1 MDCYEVTFERIG
13 RNHNVARLGVEA
25 ADADELS
32 AAIHKY
38 ARSHL
43 RSRDYE
49 VVVDLQKG
57 DGFIACGMHCGGRF
71 TITAI

>member
-32 AAIHKY
+32 EAIHKY
-38 ARSHL
+38 ARRHL
-43 RSRDYE
+43 RSQDYE
-49 VVVDLQKG
+49 VVVDLEKSEG
-57 DGFIACGMHCGGRF
+57 SILCGMHCGGRF
-71 TITAI
+71 TIEVL